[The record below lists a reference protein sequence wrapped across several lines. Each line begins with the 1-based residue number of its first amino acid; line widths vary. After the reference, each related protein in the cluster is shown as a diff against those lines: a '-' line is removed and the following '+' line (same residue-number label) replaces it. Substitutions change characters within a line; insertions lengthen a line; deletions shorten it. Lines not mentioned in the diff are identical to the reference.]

1 LKPQQIVV
9 FKDAGAEAEDVR
21 RLVPRLMINE
31 ANTAEFLKIK
41 IPTRTS
47 FPNRLCFYKRFRLGS
62 TMTSTALNSLARASS
77 AYLRSAMH
85 QPIQWHEW
93 GAEAF
98 AVARRENKPM
108 LLDIG
113 AVWCHWCHVMD
124 RESYDD
130 AEIAAIVNQHFIA
143 VKVDRDERPDID
155 SRYQA
160 AVQAVSGQ
168 GGWPL
173 TAFLTPDGKP
183 FYGGTYFP
191 PSDGYGRPS
200 FRRVLLSIANAYAEK
215 HGDVVEQA
223 KMVESAIALS
233 ESFAG
238 RSGRVSAGVIATIQ
252 ESAFKMFD
260 PQHGGFGQA
269 PKFPHPS
276 ALDLLIERYAK
287 SPPYRKERDRMGH
300 PDSSESPDSSE
311 RNASLRNLITTTL
324 EHMARGGVYDQLA
337 GGFHRYSVD
346 ERWVVPH
353 FEKMCYDNSELL
365 KNYVHAYQ
373 ATGEEFFADVARDMI
388 RWMDE
393 WLSDRQRGGFYASQ
407 DADISMDDDGDY
419 FTWTLDEA
427 RGVLTKE
434 EAEAAALHYDINEV
448 GEMHHNPAKNVL
460 YVRAPVEEIAR
471 RMNLAPER
479 VRELLATAKKKMYA
493 ARLQRPTPYVDKT
506 VYVGWNSLCVSAYL
520 EAAKVLNLAE
530 ARRFA
535 LKSLDRVLGEAWKAG
550 SEQKNLA
557 GEAPSA
563 TRTLL
568 HVVSYSDPKASH
580 REVPGL
586 LDDYAFTALAC
597 LDAYEATADLSYF
610 KFARAIAD
618 AMIERFYDATSG
630 GFFDSEPVAE
640 GTSLGVLATRRKPLQ
655 DSPTPAGNPM
665 AAIALM
671 RLHHYTGD
679 AAYRDKAELTL
690 ETFAGVAEQF
700 GIFAATYGIA
710 VVHLVESPLQ
720 VVVIAQDGDEDAA
733 GELHAAAVAA
743 FAFNKSAVRLAAN
756 QAAAENLPPALAATI
771 PNLPD
776 LSRKPG
782 SRKSFAVLC
791 SGSACQ
797 PPVSDAADLRNAL
810 EAALHKN

>member
-1 LKPQQIVV
+1 
-9 FKDAGAEAEDVR
+9 
-21 RLVPRLMINE
+21 
-31 ANTAEFLKIK
+31 
-41 IPTRTS
+41 
-47 FPNRLCFYKRFRLGS
+47 
-62 TMTSTALNSLARASS
+62 MTTPALNSLARASS

-93 GAEAF
+93 GPEAF
-98 AVARRENKPM
+98 AAAKRDNKPM

-130 AEIAAIVNQHFIA
+130 PSIAALVNEHFIA

-191 PSDGYGRPS
+191 PQDGYGRPS
-200 FRRVLLSIANAYAEK
+200 FRRVLLSIAIAYKEK

-223 KMVESAIALS
+223 AMVENAIAQS

-238 RSGRVSAGVIATIQ
+238 KDGRVSAKIIDAIQ
-252 ESAFKMFD
+252 VSAFRMFD
-260 PQHGGFGQA
+260 PQHGGFGQS

-276 ALDLLIERYAK
+276 ALDLLIERYARA
-287 SPPYRKERDRMGH
+287 SQNQ
-300 PDSSESPDSSE
+300 SELRSAGQPGAAVPTKDLGE
-311 RNASLRNLITTTL
+311 GRNEDPLHNLIVITL
-324 EHMARGGVYDQLA
+324 EQMANGGVYDQLA

-373 ATGEEFFADVARDMI
+373 ATGNESFAAVARDII

-393 WLSDRQRGGFYASQ
+393 WLSDRERGGFYASQ
-407 DADISMDDDGDY
+407 DADINMEDDGDY

-427 RGVLTKE
+427 RAVLTE
-434 EAEAAALHYDINEV
+434 DEATVAALHYDINEV

-460 YVRAPVEEIAR
+460 YVRASVEEIAQ
-471 RMNLAPER
+471 RMKLPPER
-479 VRELLATAKKKMYA
+479 VSELLALAKKKMYA

-506 VYVGWNSLCVSAYL
+506 VYVGWNALCVSAYL
-520 EAAKVLNLAE
+520 EAAKVLNLVD

-535 LKSLDRVLGEAWKAG
+535 LRSLDRVIAQAWKNHQSPPAEAG
-550 SEQKNLA
+550 KSDR
-557 GEAPSA
+557 SS
-563 TRTLL
+563 LL
-568 HVVSYSDPKASH
+568 HVVSYSDPKAEH
-580 REVPGL
+580 REVAGL
-586 LDDYAFTALAC
+586 LEDYAFTALAC

-610 KFARAIAD
+610 KFAHAITD
-618 AMIERFYDATSG
+618 AMIARFYDSTSG
-630 GFFDSEPVAE
+630 GFFDSEPAAD
-640 GTSLGVLATRRKPLQ
+640 GQSLGVLATRRKPLQ

-665 AAIALM
+665 AAIALI
-671 RLHHYTGD
+671 RLHHYTDD
-679 AAYRDKAELTL
+679 ASYRDKAEQTL

-710 VVHLVESPLQ
+710 VAHFLESPIQ
-720 VVVIAQDGDEDAA
+720 VVVISDDKGGDD
-733 GELHAAAVAA
+733 LHAAALAPFSFSKATLRFASNQVVAA
-743 FAFNKSAVRLAAN
+743 
-756 QAAAENLPPALAATI
+756 NLPPVLAGT
-771 PNLPD
+771 LPG
-776 LSRKPG
+776 LPQLG
-782 SRKSFAVLC
+782 AEKSFAVVC

-797 PPVSDAADLRNAL
+797 PPIADAAELRRAL
-810 EAALHKN
+810 TLATAEPG

>member
-1 LKPQQIVV
+1 
-9 FKDAGAEAEDVR
+9 
-21 RLVPRLMINE
+21 MN
-31 ANTAEFLKIK
+31 
-41 IPTRTS
+41 
-47 FPNRLCFYKRFRLGS
+47 
-62 TMTSTALNSLARASS
+62 
-77 AYLRSAMH
+77 

-93 GAEAF
+93 GPEAF
-98 AVARRENKPM
+98 AAAQQANKPM
-108 LLDIG
+108 LLDVG

-130 AEIAAIVNQHFIA
+130 PQIAAIVNEHFVA

-200 FRRVLLSIANAYAEK
+200 FRRVLLSIAAAYKEK
-215 HGDVVEQA
+215 NEDVVEQA
-223 KMVESAIALS
+223 KMVENAIAQS

-238 RSGRVSAGVIATIQ
+238 KDGRISASVIKAIQ
-252 ESAFKMFD
+252 TAAFRMFD

-276 ALDLLIERYAK
+276 ALDLLIERYARSAEGDTSK
-287 SPPYRKERDRMGH
+287 SPPYRKERDRLGH
-300 PDSSESPDSSE
+300 PEQSGDDG
-311 RNASLRNLITTTL
+311 LRNLIVTTL
-324 EHMARGGVYDQLA
+324 DHMAQGGVYDQLA

-365 KNYVHAYQ
+365 KNYVHGFQ
-373 ATGEEFFADVARDMI
+373 ATGEEFFADVAKDII

-393 WLSDRQRGGFYASQ
+393 WLSDRERGGFYASQ

-427 RGVLTKE
+427 RAVLTVE
-434 EAEAAALHYDINEV
+434 EAQVAALHYDINEV

-460 YVRAPVEEIAR
+460 YVRASVEEIAQ
-471 RMNLAPER
+471 RMNLAKER
-479 VRELLATAKKKMYA
+479 VDELLASAKKKMYA

-520 EAAKVLNLAE
+520 EAAKVLGLTD

-535 LKSLDRVLGEAWKAG
+535 LRSLDRVLGEAWRPASGNKENAG
-550 SEQKNLA
+550 NSVGPTVA
-557 GEAPSA
+557 GL
-563 TRTLL
+563 LL
-568 HVVSYSDPKASH
+568 HVVSYSDPAASH
-580 REVPGL
+580 REVTGL
-586 LDDYAFTALAC
+586 LDDYAFTALSGM
-597 LDAYEATADLSYF
+597 DAYEATADLSYF
-610 KFARAIAD
+610 KFAHAITD
-618 AMIERFYDATSG
+618 AMIARFYDATAG
-630 GFFDSEPVAE
+630 GFFDSEPAAD
-640 GTSLGVLATRRKPLQ
+640 GQSLGVLATRRKPLQ

-665 AAIALM
+665 AAIALA

-679 AAYRDKAELTL
+679 ASYRDKAEQTL

-710 VVHLVESPLQ
+710 VVHLLESPMQ
-720 VVVIAQDGDEDAA
+720 VVVIAEDGDAETA
-733 GELHAAAVAA
+733 ETLHAQAIAP
-743 FAFNKSAVRLAAN
+743 FAFSKTVLRLERN
-756 QAAAENLPPALAATI
+756 QVVAENLPPELAGTISKLPAL
-771 PNLPD
+771 
-776 LSRKPG
+776 G
-782 SRKSFAVLC
+782 GGKSFAVVC

-797 PPVSDAADLRNAL
+797 PPVFDAAGLRTAL
-810 EAALHKN
+810 EAAAGKS

>member
-1 LKPQQIVV
+1 
-9 FKDAGAEAEDVR
+9 
-21 RLVPRLMINE
+21 
-31 ANTAEFLKIK
+31 
-41 IPTRTS
+41 
-47 FPNRLCFYKRFRLGS
+47 
-62 TMTSTALNSLARASS
+62 MTTTTLNSLARASS

-93 GAEAF
+93 GEEAF
-98 AVARRENKPM
+98 AAAQRANKPM

-130 AEIAAIVNQHFIA
+130 AEVAAIVNEHFIA

-160 AVQAVSGQ
+160 AVSAVSGQ

-191 PSDGYGRPS
+191 PHDGYGRPS
-200 FRRVLLSIANAYAEK
+200 FKRVLTSIANAYKEK

-223 KMVESAIALS
+223 KMVESAIAQA

-238 RSGRVSAGVIATIQ
+238 RGGRVSAGIVAAI
-252 ESAFKMFD
+252 EKSAFSMFD
-260 PQHGGFGQA
+260 AQSGGFGQA

-276 ALDLLIERYAK
+276 VLDLLIERYAREVK
-287 SPPYRKERDRMGH
+287 IPTLAAKDAASMGH
-300 PDSSESPDSSE
+300 PRELGAGDGE
-311 RNASLRNLITTTL
+311 LRNVIVTTL
-324 EHMARGGVYDQLA
+324 EHMANGGVYDQLA

-373 ATGEEFFADVARDMI
+373 ATGSEFFADVARDII

-393 WLSDRQRGGFYASQ
+393 WLSDRARGGFYASQ

-427 RGVLTKE
+427 RAVLTEE
-434 EAEAAALHYDINEV
+434 EAQVAALHYDINEI

-460 YVRAPVEEIAR
+460 HVGASVEEISR
-471 RMNLAPER
+471 RMSLSVER
-479 VRELLATAKKKMYA
+479 VRSLLDSAKKKMYA
-493 ARLQRPTPYVDKT
+493 ARLSRPTPYVDKT
-506 VYVGWNSLCVSAYL
+506 VYVGWNSMCVSAYL
-520 EAAKVLNLAE
+520 EAAKVLNLGE
-530 ARRFA
+530 ARGFA
-535 LKSLDRVLGEAWKAG
+535 LRSLDRVLAEAWKVPAVADVG
-550 SEQKNLA
+550 PFDNLSGQVRA
-557 GEAPSA
+557 
-563 TRTLL
+563 TLL
-568 HVVSYSDPKASH
+568 HVVSYSDPEAGH
-580 REVPGL
+580 RDVSGM
-586 LDDYAFTALAC
+586 LDDYAATTLAC

-610 KFARAIAD
+610 KFAQAIGD
-618 AMIERFYDATSG
+618 AMIARFFDPVSG
-630 GFFDSEPVAE
+630 GFFDAEPAAE
-640 GTSLGVLATRRKPLQ
+640 GKSLGVLSTRRKPVQ

-665 AAIALM
+665 AAIALL

-679 AAYRDKAELTL
+679 VAYRDKAEQTL

-710 VVHLVESPLQ
+710 VVHWLESPVQ
-720 VVVIAQDGDEDAA
+720 VVVVATPGSEEAA
-733 GELHAAAVAA
+733 ADLIAVAA
-743 FAFNKSAVRLAAN
+743 ARFAFNKSVLRFTAN
-756 QAAAENLPPALAATI
+756 QAVAGNLPPALAATL
-771 PNLPD
+771 PNLPQ
-776 LSRKPG
+776 LRSG
-782 SRKSFAVLC
+782 ESFAVLC
-791 SGSACQ
+791 SGFACQ
-797 PPVSDAADLRNAL
+797 APVTDPAELGRAL
-810 EAALHKN
+810 ESALKQP

>member
-1 LKPQQIVV
+1 
-9 FKDAGAEAEDVR
+9 
-21 RLVPRLMINE
+21 
-31 ANTAEFLKIK
+31 
-41 IPTRTS
+41 
-47 FPNRLCFYKRFRLGS
+47 
-62 TMTSTALNSLARASS
+62 MTIATLNSLARASS

-85 QPIQWHEW
+85 QPIRWHEW
-93 GAEAF
+93 GEEAF
-98 AVARRENKPM
+98 ASAQRENKPM

-130 AEIAAIVNQHFIA
+130 AEVATIVNEHFIA

-160 AVQAVSGQ
+160 AVSAVSGQ

-191 PSDGYGRPS
+191 PTDGYGRPS
-200 FRRVLLSIANAYAEK
+200 FKRVLTSIANAYKEK

-223 KMVESAIALS
+223 KMVESAIAQS

-238 RSGRVSAGVIATIQ
+238 RGGRVSMGIIAAI
-252 ESAFKMFD
+252 EKSAFSMFD
-260 PQHGGFGQA
+260 SQHGGFGQA

-276 ALDLLIERYAK
+276 ALDLLIERYARTKPESK
-287 SPPYRKERDRMGH
+287 SPPFREEREKDGA
-300 PDSSESPDSSE
+300 PELSG
-311 RNASLRNLITTTL
+311 LITTTL
-324 EHMARGGVYDQLA
+324 EHMANGGVYDQLA

-373 ATGEEFFADVARDMI
+373 ATGSEFFASVARDII

-393 WLSDRQRGGFYASQ
+393 WLSDRERGGFYASQ

-427 RGVLTKE
+427 RAVLPEE
-434 EAEAAALHYDINEV
+434 EAQVAALHYDINEI

-460 YVRAPVEEIAR
+460 YVRAPIEEIAR
-471 RMNLAPER
+471 RMSLSSER
-479 VRELLATAKKKMYA
+479 VRGLLDSAKKKMYA
-493 ARLQRPTPYVDKT
+493 ARLERPTPYVDKT
-506 VYVGWNSLCVSAYL
+506 VYVGWNSMCISAYL
-520 EAAKVLNLAE
+520 EAAKVLNLE
-530 ARRFA
+530 SARHFA
-535 LKSLDRVLGEAWKAG
+535 LRSLDRVLAEAWAHRAG
-550 SEQKNLA
+550 DA
-557 GEAPSA
+557 GGDARSTQTESS
-563 TRTLL
+563 RLL
-568 HVVSYSDPKASH
+568 HVVSYSDPKAEH
-580 REVPGL
+580 REVAGL
-586 LDDYAFTALAC
+586 LDDYAATALAC

-610 KFARAIAD
+610 KFARAIGDVMIAKFFD
-618 AMIERFYDATSG
+618 AVSG
-630 GFFDSEPVAE
+630 GFFDAEPAAE
-640 GTSLGVLATRRKPLQ
+640 GKSLGVLATRRKPLQ

-665 AAIALM
+665 AAIALL

-679 AAYRDKAELTL
+679 SGYRDKAEQTL

-710 VVHLVESPLQ
+710 VVHLLKNPVQ
-720 VVVIAQDGDEDAA
+720 VVVIADHA
-733 GELHAAAVAA
+733 GEETAESLAAVASAA
-743 FAFNKSAVRLAAN
+743 FAFNKSVLRLTTSQAVAG
-756 QAAAENLPPALAATI
+756 NLPPALAVTI
-771 PNLPD
+771 PNLPG
-776 LSRKPG
+776 LSTG
-782 SRKSFAVLC
+782 KSFAVLC
-791 SGSACQ
+791 SGFACQ
-797 PPVSDAADLRNAL
+797 PPLADPAELRRAL
-810 EAALHKN
+810 ESALTEKE